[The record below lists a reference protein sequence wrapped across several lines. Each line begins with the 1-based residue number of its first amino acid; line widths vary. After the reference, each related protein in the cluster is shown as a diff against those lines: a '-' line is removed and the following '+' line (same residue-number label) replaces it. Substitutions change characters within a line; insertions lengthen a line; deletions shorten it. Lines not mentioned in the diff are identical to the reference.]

1 MTRVARNLSTTL
13 LSVLAAVALLAGCGS
28 GTHSGNPNPPTGA
41 APVANSVAAGPSG
54 GGQGG
59 PCSPTGTTVTVSAKN
74 LAFDA
79 KCLAAPA
86 NKPFT
91 ISFDNKDSGVPH
103 NVAIF
108 TDSSA
113 SKALFT
119 GSVVTGPK
127 TVTYQV
133 PALKAGTYYFRCDV
147 HPTTM
152 HGTFVV
158 K

>member
-1 MTRVARNLSTTL
+1 MIRTARTLVATA
-13 LSVLAAVALLAGCGS
+13 VLAALVLLAACAGGTNS
-28 GTHSGNPNPPTGA
+28 GAPNPPTGA
-41 APVANSVAAGPSG
+41 APVAATQAGGGGGGSG
-54 GGQGG
+54 GACA
-59 PCSPTGTTVTVSAKN
+59 PSGTTVTVSAKS

-79 KCLAAPA
+79 SCLAAPA
-86 NKPFT
+86 GQAFT

-108 TDSSA
+108 TNSSA
-113 SKALFT
+113 TKALFT
-119 GSVVTGPK
+119 GAVITGPK
-127 TVTYQV
+127 TVTYHV
-133 PALKAGTYYFRCDV
+133 PALQAGTYYFRCNV

>member
-1 MTRVARNLSTTL
+1 MRAVRTLATTAVTVIAAIGL
-13 LSVLAAVALLAGCGS
+13 LTGCGS
-28 GTHSGNPNPPTGA
+28 GTNSGAPNPPTGP
-41 APVANSVAAGPSG
+41 APVANSVAAGPSAG
-54 GGQGG
+54 GGGG
-59 PCSPTGTTVTVSAKN
+59 PCSPSGTTVTVSAKN

-86 NKPFT
+86 NTPFT

-113 SKALFT
+113 TKSLFT

-127 TVTYQV
+127 TVTYHV
-133 PALKAGTYYFRCDV
+133 PALKPGTYYFRCDV